1 MPSAHGDTDAVSE
14 LTAEAMQA
22 ELTELAETLKAL
34 QARRVALQSAL
45 TTRLLLPAWHE
56 DTRARLNAAFGV
68 PLPAVCAVL
77 EEGLLSCPNVSR
89 RFESGKYYDPQ
100 WTVDELAYQWRG
112 EARRTSFEEWYN
124 LSHPTMRLLDGGG
137 GRESLTIE
145 AAISGVAEELSTLA
159 ENVAKGEVV
168 QNAEQCV
175 LDLLNELPKNNWLP
189 ALAIAVLGFPGDW
202 WSPSRELCA
211 MTGYGEW
218 PGPT

>member
-1 MPSAHGDTDAVSE
+1 M
-14 LTAEAMQA
+14 EAMQA
-22 ELTELAETLKAL
+22 ELTELAETMKSLL
-34 QARRVALQSAL
+34 ARKMTLQSAL

-89 RFESGKYYDPQ
+89 RSESGKYYDPQ
-100 WTVDELAYQWRG
+100 WTVHELAYQWRG

-124 LSHPTMRLLDGGG
+124 LSHPTMRLLNGGG

-145 AAISGVAEELSTLA
+145 AAISDMAEELSTLA
-159 ENVAKGEVV
+159 GNVAKGEVV
-168 QNAEQCV
+168 ENAEQRV
-175 LDLLNELPKNNWLP
+175 LDLLSELPFVAWLP
-189 ALAIAVLGFPGDW
+189 ALAIAVLDFPDDS

-211 MTGYGEW
+211 MTQYGEW
-218 PGPT
+218 PGNI